1 MYFGHLYIFFGH
13 VYNIDLGNQDG
24 DIVPA
29 SRSGNPLYLSVAC
42 SNSRKSVLRKS
53 VLTCSIKSL
62 LYWLFRTCA
71 CKNVV
76 ADDGERREFICY
88 FLEVIFI
95 VFELAPAKMSLPMMA
110 RDAKTSNC
118 SACAKC
124 SSSSPCARSCRQ
136 KPGAHVDRE
145 DKDMQSM
152 DTRTQ
157 RHTQRHTQR
166 RRHTQRHTK
175 RHQVTHQVRHDIH
188 IISRYKRDTHHI
200 KIQAG
205 QKLGKSVLK
214 AL

>member
-29 SRSGNPLYLSVAC
+29 SRSGNPLYLSVAF

-95 VFELAPAKMSLPMMA
+95 VFELAPKLPTA
-110 RDAKTSNC
+110 LHVP
-118 SACAKC
+118 SA
-124 SSSSPCARSCRQ
+124 PPPHLVR
-136 KPGAHVDRE
+136 AHVDRSPAHTWTE
-145 DKDMQSM
+145 K
-152 DTRTQ
+152 TRTC
-157 RHTQRHTQR
+157 RAWTHAHKDTHKDTHKDAGTHKDTQKDTKL
-166 RRHTQRHTK
+166 HTK
-175 RHQVTHQVRHDIH
+175 CVMIFTSYQDISGIH
-188 IISRYKRDTHHI
+188 IISKYKRDRS
-200 KIQAG
+200 
-205 QKLGKSVLK
+205 LEK
-214 AL
+214 AF